1 MICKACGHENS
12 DDSQYC
18 SQCGLP
24 LSVEEVFE
32 DNAQRPVLNGVVPY
46 VIEGQK
52 TGAIPG
58 HCEGEADAAED
69 RDASEEHPAQ
79 SGACDVEEASED
91 ASGDIREDAPE
102 DASEN
107 VSENSREDSS
117 EGAPEDARPDGS
129 DAGREEGAARESAT
143 GKDHEG
149 NAESPRAKRP
159 QGPAGLVSWDREFP
173 TAQITAV
180 MPQVADEGSSEDA
193 NACEAQDADAEADA
207 CPAKGEASEA
217 SSSPETPVG
226 VDACPDAQ
234 DDSDQASDCEKAPC
248 TGDSDDA
255 EAGGGDTPSDTD
267 GRPFAPA
274 HARQGDAAGE
284 GDVDDGDVDDSDDDL
299 LSRSKHSGRKASHAS
314 AAEGGSKDEGDDPQ
328 ESGPVF
334 GRHSSS
340 VDREAVTQRIRRVPG
355 SAPDTTAVIS
365 SVSSKGSK
373 SFSDAARDRADF
385 VKKIPAKWFKIA
397 AAVLAV
403 ILLAV
408 AVKLLFFNTPIP
420 QVVDSTSREARA
432 RLSDAGFAVEVR
444 SEAVEGAEDGTVL
457 ACDPE
462 CGTRHRKG
470 STVTITVAS
479 SQTIPDVVGMDLESA
494 RQMLEEQGATN
505 VKESLKKSNQPEN
518 TVIAVEPQVGTTFD
532 LDDEIVLT
540 VATTAY
546 LPDVVGQSQDEAVK
560 TLEDAGYEVSVKW
573 TDSEEE
579 PGKVVS
585 TKPKP
590 KELANLGLTV
600 TVTVASPGPS
610 DFMHIMEYFD
620 TKPEDLSE
628 YLKWK
633 GFVVAG
639 SYAYTNEWNGKDCVS
654 QKWSRT
660 DGATVSFTPA
670 PYIEDN
676 VLDVAD
682 YMAQGRGFE
691 GVRIFIPAKSDAS
704 LGVDFTSAKVREYM
718 EACGLEGMSDS
729 CTQDDLD
736 YNGKSGKDLG
746 TGNFICAQGTQDGKV
761 WTILITPEGT
771 YIGAGG
777 YECYEDMEPICDWV
791 AVNEIFQAR

>member
-32 DNAQRPVLNGVVPY
+32 DNAQRPVLSGVVPY

-58 HCEGEADAAED
+58 RSEGEADAAES
-69 RDASEEHPAQ
+69 RDAAEGRSAQ
-79 SGACDVEEASED
+79 PGACNAEDAPED
-91 ASGDIREDAPE
+91 ASDDIREDAPE

-107 VSENSREDSS
+107 VSENT
-117 EGAPEDARPDGS
+117 PESARSKGS
-129 DAGREEGAARESAT
+129 DAECEEGAACESAT

-149 NAESPRAKRP
+149 NAESPREKRP

-180 MPQVADEGSSEDA
+180 MPQVADEGSSE
-193 NACEAQDADAEADA
+193 NADVCKAQDADAEADV
-207 CPAKGEASEA
+207 CPAKGEASKTPE
-217 SSSPETPVG
+217 SSSDE
-226 VDACPDAQ
+226 DACARAQ
-234 DDSDQASDCEKAPC
+234 DDPDQASDCEKAPC
-248 TGDSDDA
+248 ADDSGDA
-255 EAGGGDTPSDTD
+255 EEGGGDTPSDTD
-267 GRPFAPA
+267 GRPFTPA

-284 GDVDDGDVDDSDDDL
+284 GDVDDGVADDSDDDL
-299 LSRSKHSGRKASHAS
+299 LSRSKHSGKKASHAS

-385 VKKIPAKWFKIA
+385 VKRIPAKWFKIA

-403 ILLAV
+403 IVLAV

-432 RLSDAGFAVEVR
+432 RLSDAGFEVEVR
-444 SEAVEGAEDGTVL
+444 SEAVDGAEDGTVL
-457 ACDPE
+457 ACEPE

-518 TVIAVEPQVGTTFD
+518 TVIAVSPDVDQAFD

-546 LPDVVGQSQDEAVK
+546 LPDVVGKTQDEAVK
-560 TLEDAGYEVSVKW
+560 TLEDAGYAVSVKW
-573 TDSEEE
+573 ADSEEE
-579 PGKVVS
+579 PGKVIS
-585 TKPKP
+585 TKPNA
-590 KELANLGLTV
+590 KELANLGSTV
-600 TVTVASPGPS
+600 TVMVASPGPS

-620 TKPEDLSE
+620 TKPQDLSQ

-639 SYAYTNEWNGKDCVS
+639 SYAYTNDWNGEDCVS

-704 LGVDFTSAKVREYM
+704 LGVDFTTAKVKEYM

-729 CTQDDLD
+729 CTQNDLD

-746 TGNFICAQGTQDGKV
+746 TGDFICAQGTQDGKV
-761 WTILITPEGT
+761 WTILITSEGT

>member
-24 LSVEEVFE
+24 LSVEEVFDE
-32 DNAQRPVLNGVVPY
+32 NAQRPVLSGVVPY

-52 TGAIPG
+52 TGTLPG
-58 HCEGEADAAED
+58 HGRGEADAAEG
-69 RDASEEHPAQ
+69 RDASEDRPLQ
-79 SGACDVEEASED
+79 PGASDAED
-91 ASGDIREDAPE
+91 AS
-102 DASEN
+102 
-107 VSENSREDSS
+107 
-117 EGAPEDARPDGS
+117 DGVHSDCS
-129 DAGREEGAARESAT
+129 DAGCGEGADCESAS
-143 GKDHEG
+143 DLDSDG
-149 NAESPRAKRP
+149 NTKGPRAKRL
-159 QGPAGLVSWDREFP
+159 QGPEGLVSWDREFP

-180 MPQVADEGSSEDA
+180 MPQVEDGDSA
-193 NACEAQDADAEADA
+193 PDVRSCDAQAADAE
-207 CPAKGEASEA
+207 P
-217 SSSPETPVG
+217 
-226 VDACPDAQ
+226 
-234 DDSDQASDCEKAPC
+234 
-248 TGDSDDA
+248 DSDDMQA
-255 EAGGGDTPSDTD
+255 DPDRGDVCERGFRNGNPDDAGEAGGDIRPD
-267 GRPFAPA
+267 GQACSFTPA
-274 HARQGDAAGE
+274 HARQDDAAGK
-284 GDVDDGDVDDSDDDL
+284 GDADAGDADSDGPDDDAPP
-299 LSRSKHSGRKASHAS
+299 SKPRHCVKKASHAS
-314 AAEGGSKDEGDDPQ
+314 SAEGDSKDEGDDLQ

-334 GRHSSS
+334 GKHSSS
-340 VDREAVTQRIRRVPG
+340 VDRDAPTQRIRRVPG
-355 SAPDTTAVIS
+355 SAPDSTAVIS
-365 SVSSKGSK
+365 SISSKGSK
-373 SFSDAARDRADF
+373 SFSDTARDRADF
-385 VKKIPAKWFKIA
+385 VKRIPAKWFKIA
-397 AAVLAV
+397 AAVLVV

-408 AVKLLFFNTPIP
+408 AVKLLFFNTPVP

-432 RLSDAGFAVEVR
+432 RLSDAGFEVEVK
-444 SEAVEGAEDGTVL
+444 SEAVDGVEDGTVL

-505 VKESLKKSNQPEN
+505 IKESLKKSNQPEN
-518 TVIAVEPQVGTTFD
+518 TVIAVSPDVDQAFD

-546 LPDVVGQSQDEAVK
+546 LPDVVGQTQDEAVK
-560 TLEDAGYEVSVKW
+560 TLEEAGYAVSVKW
-573 TDSEEE
+573 ADSEEE

-585 TKPKP
+585 TKPNA
-590 KELANLGLTV
+590 KELANLGSTV

-633 GFVVAG
+633 NFVVAG

-676 VLDVAD
+676 VLDMAD

-704 LGVDFTSAKVREYM
+704 LGVDVAMAKVKEYM

-736 YNGKSGKDLG
+736 YSGKSGKDLG
-746 TGNFICAQGTQDGKV
+746 TGDFICAQGTQDGKV
-761 WTILITPEGT
+761 WTILITPEGA

>member
-1 MICKACGHENS
+1 MICKACGHDNS

-24 LSVEEVFE
+24 LSVEEAFD
-32 DNAQRPVLNGVVPY
+32 DNAQRPVLSGVVPY

-58 HCEGEADAAED
+58 RCEGESDAAEGD
-69 RDASEEHPAQ
+69 EAGVAVAESCDAPDAPIGEGALDSAEADTPDPSEEGGAQ
-79 SGACDVEEASED
+79 GD
-91 ASGDIREDAPE
+91 AKEGD
-102 DASEN
+102 
-107 VSENSREDSS
+107 
-117 EGAPEDARPDGS
+117 
-129 DAGREEGAARESAT
+129 AAADDPVLN
-143 GKDHEG
+143 GV
-149 NAESPRAKRP
+149 PRNDRP
-159 QGPAGLVSWDREFP
+159 QGPAGLASWDREFP
-173 TAQITAV
+173 TVQMTAV
-180 MPQVADEGSSEDA
+180 MPPVEDGSAVQDAPSEAGSASSAQADDEAASEEAADAPEGVCVSEEGSSE
-193 NACEAQDADAEADA
+193 ESEKPGDADE
-207 CPAKGEASEA
+207 S
-217 SSSPETPVG
+217 
-226 VDACPDAQ
+226 
-234 DDSDQASDCEKAPC
+234 
-248 TGDSDDA
+248 GDPDDA
-255 EAGGGDTPSDTD
+255 
-267 GRPFAPA
+267 
-274 HARQGDAAGE
+274 
-284 GDVDDGDVDDSDDDL
+284 DDYDDDEIIL
-299 LSRSKHSGRKASHAS
+299 KSKHSAKRPSHAS
-314 AAEGGSKDEGDDPQ
+314 SVLGDEDGSDATQG
-328 ESGPVF
+328 SGPVF
-334 GRHSSS
+334 GKHSNG
-340 VDREAVTQRIRRVPG
+340 VDRDAVTQRIRKVPG
-355 SAPDTTAVIS
+355 SDPDTTAVIS

-385 VKKIPAKWFKIA
+385 VKRIPAKWFKIA

-403 ILLAV
+403 IVLAV

-420 QVVDSTSREARA
+420 QVVDSTSREART
-432 RLSDAGFAVEVR
+432 RLSDAGFEVEVK
-444 SEAVEGAEDGTVL
+444 SEAVDGAEDGTVL
-457 ACDPE
+457 ACEPE

-505 VKESLKKSNQPEN
+505 IKESLKKSNQPEN
-518 TVIAVEPQVGTTFD
+518 TVIAVSPDVDQAFD

-546 LPDVVGQSQDEAVK
+546 LPDVVGKTQDEAVK
-560 TLEDAGYEVSVKW
+560 TLEDAGYAVSVKW
-573 TDSEEE
+573 ADSEEE
-579 PGKVVS
+579 SGKVVS
-585 TKPKP
+585 TKPKA
-590 KELANLGLTV
+590 KELANLGSTV
-600 TVTVASPGPS
+600 TLMVASPGPS

-620 TKPEDLSE
+620 IKPQDLSE

-639 SYAYTNEWNGKDCVS
+639 SYAYTNDWNGEDCVS

-704 LGVDFTSAKVREYM
+704 LGVDFTTAKVKEYM

-729 CTQDDLD
+729 CTQSDLD

-746 TGNFICAQGTQDGKV
+746 TGDFICAQGTQDGKV
-761 WTILITPEGT
+761 WTILITSEST

>member
-24 LSVEEVFE
+24 LSVEEVF
-32 DNAQRPVLNGVVPY
+32 DDDAQRPVLSGVVPY
-46 VIEGQK
+46 VVDGQK

-58 HCEGEADAAED
+58 RCESEADAAED
-69 RDASEEHPAQ
+69 CDASEERAAQ
-79 SGACDVEEASED
+79 PDACDTGDASED
-91 ASGDIREDAPE
+91 
-102 DASEN
+102 
-107 VSENSREDSS
+107 VSENTT
-117 EGAPEDARPDGS
+117 EGASEDARPDGS
-129 DAGREEGAARESAT
+129 DSEREEGAACESAT

-149 NAESPRAKRP
+149 NAGSPRAKRS

-180 MPQVADEGSSEDA
+180 MPRVADEGSSEDA
-193 NACEAQDADAEADA
+193 DACEAQDADAEADV
-207 CPAKGEASEA
+207 CS
-217 SSSPETPVG
+217 
-226 VDACPDAQ
+226 DAQ
-234 DDSDQASDCEKAPC
+234 DDSGQASDCEKALSAD
-248 TGDSDDA
+248 GSDDA
-255 EAGGGDTPSDTD
+255 EAGGGDTPSDTG
-267 GRPFAPA
+267 GRPFTPA
-274 HARQGDAAGE
+274 HARQGDAAGDAAGE
-284 GDVDDGDVDDSDDDL
+284 GDVDDGDADGSDDEL

-314 AAEGGSKDEGDDPQ
+314 AAEAGSKDEGDDPQ

-334 GRHSSS
+334 GKHSSS

-432 RLSDAGFAVEVR
+432 RLSDAGFEVEVR
-444 SEAVEGAEDGTVL
+444 SEAVDGADDGTVL
-457 ACDPE
+457 ACEPE

-560 TLEDAGYEVSVKW
+560 TLEEAGYAVSVKW

-585 TKPKP
+585 TKPNP
-590 KELANLGLTV
+590 KELANLGSTV

-660 DGATVSFTPA
+660 DGTTVSFTPA

>member
-24 LSVEEVFE
+24 LSVEEVFD

-58 HCEGEADAAED
+58 RESDDDEGAAAAETF
-69 RDASEEHPAQ
+69 
-79 SGACDVEEASED
+79 
-91 ASGDIREDAPE
+91 DAPIE
-102 DASEN
+102 EGVPDSAGADNPDPSE
-107 VSENSREDSS
+107 
-117 EGAPEDARPDGS
+117 
-129 DAGREEGAARESAT
+129 EEGAQGDA
-143 GKDHEG
+143 KEG
-149 NAESPRAKRP
+149 DAAVDGPAFDDAPKNDRP
-159 QGPAGLVSWDREFP
+159 QGPAGLASWDREFP
-173 TAQITAV
+173 TVQMTAV
-180 MPQVADEGSSEDA
+180 MPPVGDGDAAWDAPSEAGDGASAQTADTDADEGAAGASEGVCDSKEDSSE
-193 NACEAQDADAEADA
+193 E
-207 CPAKGEASEA
+207 SENL
-217 SSSPETPVG
+217 
-226 VDACPDAQ
+226 
-234 DDSDQASDCEKAPC
+234 
-248 TGDSDDA
+248 DDA
-255 EAGGGDTPSDTD
+255 AERDDPGDP
-267 GRPFAPA
+267 
-274 HARQGDAAGE
+274 
-284 GDVDDGDVDDSDDDL
+284 DDDEII
-299 LSRSKHSGRKASHAS
+299 SKSKHSAKRPSHAS
-314 AAEGGSKDEGDDPQ
+314 SVPGDEDGSDATQG
-328 ESGPVF
+328 SGPVF
-334 GRHSSS
+334 GKHSNG
-340 VDREAVTQRIRRVPG
+340 VDRDAATQRIRKVPG
-355 SAPDTTAVIS
+355 STPDTTAVIS
-365 SVSSKGSK
+365 SISSKGSK

-385 VKKIPAKWFKIA
+385 VKRIPAKWFKIA
-397 AAVLAV
+397 SAVLAV
-403 ILLAV
+403 IVLAV

-432 RLSDAGFAVEVR
+432 RLSDAGFEVEVR
-444 SEAVEGAEDGTVL
+444 SEAVDGAEDGTVL
-457 ACDPE
+457 ACEPE

-505 VKESLKKSNQPEN
+505 IKESLKKSNQPEN
-518 TVIAVEPQVGTTFD
+518 TVIAVSPDVDQAFD

-546 LPDVVGQSQDEAVK
+546 LPDVVGQTQDEAVK
-560 TLEDAGYEVSVKW
+560 TLEDAGYAVSVKW
-573 TDSEEE
+573 ADSEEE
-579 PGKVVS
+579 PGKVIS
-585 TKPKP
+585 TKPKA
-590 KELANLGLTV
+590 KELANLGSTV
-600 TVTVASPGPS
+600 TVMVASPGPS
-610 DFMHIMEYFD
+610 DFMHIMDYFD
-620 TKPEDLSE
+620 TKPQDLSE

-639 SYAYTNEWNGKDCVS
+639 SYAYTNDWNGEDCVS

-704 LGVDFTSAKVREYM
+704 LGIDFTTAKVKEYM

-729 CTQDDLD
+729 CNQSDLD

-746 TGNFICAQGTQDGKV
+746 TGDFICAQGTQDGKV
-761 WTILITPEGT
+761 WTILITSEGT

>member
-24 LSVEEVFE
+24 LSVEEVF
-32 DNAQRPVLNGVVPY
+32 DDDVQRPVLSGVVPY

-58 HCEGEADAAED
+58 RCESEADAAED
-69 RDASEEHPAQ
+69 RDASEERAAQ
-79 SGACDVEEASED
+79 PDACDTGDASEY
-91 ASGDIREDAPE
+91 ASGNNIQE

-107 VSENSREDSS
+107 VFENTT
-117 EGAPEDARPDGS
+117 EGASEDARPDGS
-129 DAGREEGAARESAT
+129 DAEREEGAACESAT

-149 NAESPRAKRP
+149 NAGSPRAKRS

-180 MPQVADEGSSEDA
+180 MPRVSDEGSSEDVD
-193 NACEAQDADAEADA
+193 ACEAQDD
-207 CPAKGEASEA
+207 P
-217 SSSPETPVG
+217 
-226 VDACPDAQ
+226 
-234 DDSDQASDCEKAPC
+234 DQASDCEKNPC
-248 TGDSDDA
+248 TGDSDDV
-255 EAGGGDTPSDTD
+255 EEGGDTPSDTD
-267 GRPFAPA
+267 GRPFTPA

-284 GDVDDGDVDDSDDDL
+284 VDVDDGDVDDSDDDL
-299 LSRSKHSGRKASHAS
+299 LSRSKHSGRKASLAS
-314 AAEGGSKDEGDDPQ
+314 AAEAGSKDEGDDLQ

-334 GRHSSS
+334 GKHSSS
-340 VDREAVTQRIRRVPG
+340 VDRDAVTQRIRRVPG

-420 QVVDSTSREARA
+420 QVVDSTSREART
-432 RLSDAGFAVEVR
+432 RLSDAGFAVEVK

-560 TLEDAGYEVSVKW
+560 TLEEAGYAVSVKW
-573 TDSEEE
+573 TDSKEE

-590 KELANLGLTV
+590 KELANLGSTV

-620 TKPEDLSE
+620 TKPEDLSA

-660 DGATVSFTPA
+660 DGTTVSFTPA

-704 LGVDFTSAKVREYM
+704 LGVDFTSAKVKEYM

-729 CTQDDLD
+729 CNQDDLD